1 MKTLDSK
8 KMDALKGLR
17 LEPETRFNFRCHPGL
32 ACFNR
37 CCRNLNLF
45 LYPYDVA
52 RLRRALNMDSE
63 RFLDTYTDV
72 VMRPDNFF
80 PDVLLKMASNS
91 EKTCPFLRDSGC
103 TVYADRPDTCRT
115 FPVELGLL
123 FDRNGDPSQVAFF
136 RPPEFC
142 LGPGSDTSFTLQEWI
157 SDQQASVYNRM
168 TAKWAAVR
176 GLFGKDPWQGGPQ
189 QDPRFRMAFM
199 AAYNI
204 DRFRQFVFE
213 SSFLKRYRLKGK
225 LKQKIKTSD
234 KALLEFSFA
243 WIKFMVWGLRNPR
256 LGLH

>member
-1 MKTLDSK
+1 MG
-8 KMDALKGLR
+8 ALRGMR
-17 LEPETRFNFRCHPGL
+17 LEPDTRFNFRCHPGL

-52 RLRRALNMDSE
+52 RLRKALDMDSE
-63 RFLDTYTDV
+63 QFLETYTDV

-80 PDVLLKMASNS
+80 PDVLLKMASNP
-91 EKTCPFLRDSGC
+91 EKTCPFLSDAGC

-123 FDRNGDPSQVAFF
+123 FDPEGKSSQVAFF

-142 LGPGSDTSFTLQEWI
+142 LGPGSDTTFSLEEWI
-157 SDQQASVYNRM
+157 GDQQAAVFNRM

-176 GLFGKDPWQGGPQ
+176 GLFGKDPWQGGR
-189 QDPRFRMAFM
+189 QDPRFKMAFM

-213 SSFLKRYRLKGK
+213 SSFLKRYRIKNK
-225 LKQKIKTSD
+225 LKQKLRTGD
-234 KALLEFSFA
+234 KALLEFAFA
-243 WIKFMVWGLRNPR
+243 WIKLMVWGIKSPEI
-256 LGLH
+256 GLS